1 MSQSDSNLSW
11 GHYAFTPAWN
21 SSFKASALIK
31 CQSDVFRI
39 IWHRS
44 TSLCV
49 SSSNWKN
56 QARVA
61 FTFMKNIRFF
71 LFYISYACHAF
82 LLAINATFDFFLSC
96 EKHQISKRI
105 THSGLPVTESW
116 CLREQIFLFLCN
128 MQTVQAYTYMYTST
142 QRFQEYAQIKRSRAS
157 DKEW

>member
-1 MSQSDSNLSW
+1 MFF
-11 GHYAFTPAWN
+11 A
-21 SSFKASALIK
+21 SFDIGQHRFASRALIEEIK
-31 CQSDVFRI
+31 RV
-39 IWHRS
+39 
-44 TSLCV
+44 SLLHL
-49 SSSNWKN
+49 WKY
-56 QARVA
+56 V
-61 FTFMKNIRFF
+61 F

-105 THSGLPVTESW
+105 TYSGLPVTASR
-116 CLREQIFLFLCN
+116 CLREQIFLCN